1 VQDLRSCTSF
11 SDYVPGAGREAD
23 EFEVFP
29 GPGVRSLVARRT
41 VLVGSRRIIKSN
53 GVNIDQ
59 EASDDLDEQEKGGG
73 Y

>member
-1 VQDLRSCTSF
+1 MNEVKDLRSFTSF

-29 GPGVRSLVARRT
+29 GPGVRSLMDGCT

-59 EASDDLDEQEKGGG
+59 EATLPG
-73 Y
+73 